1 MAQLILVIKILFCH
15 TDTGQTF
22 VISKRPMK
30 GHGREMI
37 QFGIPVAD
45 PSPED
50 EVAAGASKGMFC
62 SKHANQPSFFT
73 SFSSS
78 LCACF
83 LLNIFFL

>member
-1 MAQLILVIKILFCH
+1 
-15 TDTGQTF
+15 
-22 VISKRPMK
+22 MK

-62 SKHANQPSFFT
+62 SKHANQ
-73 SFSSS
+73 
-78 LCACF
+78 ACF
-83 LLNIFFL
+83 FIPIPVLSVHVSC